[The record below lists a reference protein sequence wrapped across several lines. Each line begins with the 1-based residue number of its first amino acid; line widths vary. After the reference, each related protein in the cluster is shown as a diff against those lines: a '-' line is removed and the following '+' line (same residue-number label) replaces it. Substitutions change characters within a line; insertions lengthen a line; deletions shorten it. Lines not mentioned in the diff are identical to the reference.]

1 MAEEDQMGERPA
13 MDAAMDTMPPM
24 ERPPMPP
31 MEGANMKRSSV
42 EMPPEAVARLMQP
55 SQEIGAV
62 LLARI
67 ANMAPEELRM
77 IDSAITPAVADVLM
91 KLLPELQ
98 QIISQ
103 VGGQRQEAPVQTEM
117 GALSGM

>member
-1 MAEEDQMGERPA
+1 MAEEMNMEEMG
-13 MDAAMDTMPPM
+13 

-31 MEGANMKRSSV
+31 MKGANMRRPTQ

-77 IDSAITPAVADVLM
+77 LDEAITPAVAKVMM

-103 VGGQRQEAPVQTEM
+103 VGGQQAPREPEI